1 MHVSTR
7 GRGVRIKMHPLAY
20 EYLKK
25 VLEEKKLV
33 GPDETC
39 DYYPC
44 HFTGQDCTWCFCPFY
59 PCEDEQ
65 VGGRWVEKEDGD
77 RIWGCS
83 RCFWIHRSDVAKA
96 LLSEFIRCGIATVDE
111 IEKRSEELKKL
122 FLKLKENYPPKPEK

>member
-1 MHVSTR
+1 
-7 GRGVRIKMHPLAY
+7 MHPLAY
-20 EYLKK
+20 EHLKK
-25 VLEEKKLV
+25 VLEDKKIV

-65 VGGRWVEKEDGD
+65 TGGEWVKKKDGG

-83 RCFWIHRSDVAKA
+83 ECYWIHNAEVANA
-96 LLSEFIRCGIATVDE
+96 LLETFKARGIENVDD
-111 IEKRSEELKKL
+111 IEKRRDELKEL
-122 FLKLKENYPPKPEK
+122 FLRLKEKYPQTPQK

>member
-1 MHVSTR
+1 
-7 GRGVRIKMHPLAY
+7 MHPLAY
-20 EYLKK
+20 EHLKK

-65 VGGRWVEKEDGD
+65 LGNCVESKAGGRV
-77 RIWGCS
+77 WGCS
-83 RCFWIHRSDVAKA
+83 ECYWIHNTEVAKE
-96 LLSEFIRCGIATVDE
+96 LLDQFKIYGIVSVDD
-111 IEKRSEELKKL
+111 IEERKEELKKIFSL
-122 FLKLKENYPPKPEK
+122 LKDKYPPAHKK

>member
-1 MHVSTR
+1 
-7 GRGVRIKMHPLAY
+7 MHPLAY
-20 EYLKK
+20 EHLKK
-25 VLEEKKLV
+25 VLEDKKIV

-65 VGGRWVEKEDGD
+65 TGGELVIRKDGS

-83 RCFWIHRSDVAKA
+83 ECYWIHNSEVANALLETFKA
-96 LLSEFIRCGIATVDE
+96 LGIENVDD
-111 IEKRSEELKKL
+111 IEKRREELKEI
-122 FLKLKENYPPKPEK
+122 FSMLKEKYPPTPQK